1 MIKKYITL
9 KSFLYKP
16 YLYFRIFWLN
26 KAFIKKKS
34 YSQSGEDL
42 VISKF
47 FKSQKKGIYVDIGA
61 YDPIKYNNT
70 YLLYL
75 KGWRGINIDLNR
87 TSIDQ
92 FKIIRSEDHNVVSAI
107 SDKVEKR
114 NLFIENIFS
123 PLNKIDKNF
132 NSQINNKKNGFIKTK
147 RFDEIVKNKIDFL
160 DIDIEGMDFKV
171 LKSINLEFYKPK
183 LINIEIFGK
192 KKIDLVSKYLNS
204 KNYHLLKKINSSY
217 LFALKRL

>member
-1 MIKKYITL
+1 M
-9 KSFLYKP
+9 
-16 YLYFRIFWLN
+16 
-26 KAFIKKKS
+26 
-34 YSQSGEDL
+34 
-42 VISKF
+42 
-47 FKSQKKGIYVDIGA
+47 
-61 YDPIKYNNT
+61 
-70 YLLYL
+70 
-75 KGWRGINIDLNR
+75 
-87 TSIDQ
+87 
-92 FKIIRSEDHNVVSAI
+92 VSAI
-107 SDKVEKR
+107 SDKIEKR

-171 LKSINLEFYKPK
+171 LKSINLKFYKPK

-192 KKIDLVSKYLNS
+192 KKVDLVSKYLNR